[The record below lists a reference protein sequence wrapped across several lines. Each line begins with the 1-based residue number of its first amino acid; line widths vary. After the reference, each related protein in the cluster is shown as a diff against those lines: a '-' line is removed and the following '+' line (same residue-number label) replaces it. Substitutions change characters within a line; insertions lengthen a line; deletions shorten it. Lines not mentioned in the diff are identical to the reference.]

1 MKKKIYKKKNLGFT
15 FMELMIVLA
24 ILSILMMIAIPSFRP
39 SQNYVEKNMLNTTNK
54 IIIGAIDY
62 WIKDNIDP
70 SQRPD
75 NFNSK
80 NSQNKSVYEYI
91 SNTEIL
97 SRKDSSGNFV
107 GKSNLWIDGAEMKD
121 NLTLKPGMMEIK
133 LEKGVLT
140 TSYINDAHSKSH
152 EKEYVLFTIISGK
165 TRDESYKFWKDKNY
179 IIEKNYVAIL
189 K

>member
-39 SQNYVEKNMLNTTNK
+39 SQEYVQKNMLNTTNK
-54 IIIGAIDY
+54 IIVSAINY

-91 SNTEIL
+91 SNAEIL
-97 SRKDSSGNFV
+97 SRKDSSGNFF
-107 GKSNLWIDGAEMKD
+107 GKSNLWIDGSEMKD
-121 NLTLKPGMMEIK
+121 DLTLKPGMMEIK

-140 TSYINDAHSKSH
+140 TSYINDSLIQSH
-152 EKEYVLFTIISGK
+152 KKEYVLFPLISGK
-165 TRDESYKFWKDKNY
+165 TREESYNFWKNKNY
-179 IIEKNYVAIL
+179 IIEKGYVAIL